1 MNYNIALLGLVEI
14 ISAISIGA
22 TILSIT
28 YKLVIWVGRKYYGIE
43 SHNLAFSIF
52 MASML
57 FAVGYMV
64 SGVIPP
70 LLSSFRLLNTQ
81 DAVWLTTFKYLGI
94 GALYITIAFTAA
106 VLIGLLSTALYA
118 KLTPIH
124 EWEEIKNNNT
134 GVAIIIGVIVITL
147 TMMSKSGVALIIES
161 LIPYPE
167 LPPI

>member
-1 MNYNIALLGLVEI
+1 MNYNIAILGIIEI
-14 ISAISIGA
+14 LSAISIGA

-28 YKLVIWVGRKYYGIE
+28 YKLVSWVGKKYYDIE
-43 SHNLAFSIF
+43 EHNLAFSIF

-64 SGVIPP
+64 SGVIQP
-70 LLSSFRLLNTQ
+70 LLSLFRLLSNETET
-81 DAVWLTTFKYLGI
+81 WLLTLKYLGI
-94 GALYITIAFTAA
+94 GALYISIAFVSAIA
-106 VLIGLLSTALYA
+106 VGLLSTSLYSR
-118 KLTPIH
+118 LTPIN
-124 EWEEIKNNNT
+124 EWEEIKKNNL

-147 TMMSKSGVALIIES
+147 TLMTKSGVTLIIES